1 MSRKIRFVGQFND
14 PQVELQMIEVVRIS
28 QELIDDLA
36 GAQQNILVID
46 EFLQEAETKQGAT
59 DKANQAEQNAKNYA
73 SQVELNSKAYADQVG
88 VNANLYV
95 DQEIEKVKPKG
106 GSTASRP
113 TNMML
118 FGSYFDTTLG
128 IPIWWDGTKWVDA
141 GGVTV

>member
-59 DKANQAEQNAKNYA
+59 GKANQAEQNAKNYA
-73 SQVELNSKAYADQVG
+73 SQVG

>member
-14 PQVELQMIEVVRIS
+14 PQVELQMIEVVRVS

-36 GAQQNILVID
+36 GAQQSILVID
-46 EFLQEAETKQGAT
+46 EFLQEVETKQGAT
-59 DKANQAEQNAKNYA
+59 DKANQAEQNANI
-73 SQVELNSKAYADQVG
+73 
-88 VNANLYV
+88 YV

-118 FGSYFDTTLG
+118 FGSYFDTDLG
-128 IPIWWDGTKWVDA
+128 RPIWWDGTKWVDA